1 MHCIPPG
8 MKRISY
14 YWESGEQIVHRL
26 SCLHPFYQVTACILV
41 FLLLLHMQPP
51 RIVALLFFIIQ
62 GEYSPCYN
70 LKFLIYVVTNFYS
83 INLLCR
89 ASPSEFVIPLA
100 KYVKAVYHTRV
111 SVGMRFRMLF
121 ETEESSVRR

>member
-1 MHCIPPG
+1 
-8 MKRISY
+8 MKRISC
-14 YWESGEQIVHRL
+14 YWVFDEQIVLRL
-26 SCLHPFYQVTACILV
+26 SCLRLFYQVTACTLV
-41 FLLLLHMQPP
+41 FLLLQLMQLPQ
-51 RIVALLFFIIQ
+51 IVVLLSFLIQ
-62 GEYSPCYN
+62 GEYLLVLQKELSGYFF
-70 LKFLIYVVTNFYS
+70 FLLSSNC
-83 INLLCR
+83 LHCR